1 MVVKTKKQVLIQ
13 KIIEL
18 KQLQPDFL
26 ISSQTSE
33 ILSLNKQ
40 NCSELEIALKNI
52 QTPTSIKKGRV
63 KWDNEMIEELLNQ
76 RQVYLFYHL
85 RLFLKLFFKE
95 TLPINKEKR
104 IGKRSN

>member
-40 NCSELEIALKNI
+40 NCSEIDIL
-52 QTPTSIKKGRV
+52 V
-63 KWDNEMIEELLNQ
+63 FD
-76 RQVYLFYHL
+76 
-85 RLFLKLFFKE
+85 
-95 TLPINKEKR
+95 
-104 IGKRSN
+104 